1 MITYDYHCEAN
12 GETITVSHSIKD
24 TLTTW
29 GDLCS
34 LAQHRMGETPP
45 FAPVRRLISREEP
58 QNNES
63 TLSNMPKSKPSGGG
77 CSCC

>member
-12 GETITVSHSIKD
+12 GETVTVMHSIKD

-29 GDLCS
+29 GELCS
-34 LAQHRMGETPP
+34 LAKHRMGETPP

-58 QNNES
+58 QKDES
-63 TLSNMPKSKPSGGG
+63 TLSMFSQKKFHGNG
-77 CSCC
+77 CGCC

>member
-12 GETITVSHSIKD
+12 RETVTVMHSIKD

-29 GDLCS
+29 GELCS
-34 LAQHRMGETPP
+34 LAKHRMGETPP

-58 QNNES
+58 KPDES
-63 TLSNMPKSKPSGGG
+63 TLSMFSQNKSHGDG
-77 CSCC
+77 CGCC